1 MSRAVPKFDEV
12 IAKNLINK
20 IENLNLE
27 LSDKP
32 DLINRNLSIGIEVIN
47 NDTQSTNKN
56 FNNASKNNLT
66 EINCKNDIYVSP
78 GSFVHNNRD
87 IEGLVI
93 SIKHI
98 IMKKLEKLQNYENLK
113 HYSIYI
119 WQHQLIPD
127 KILSVIQKEFLELN
141 SNSNY
146 EKTFEKIYLLS
157 GLNNFDIIDKDIKK
171 IKLETIEIQKILNE
185 SDKELKAIENNK

>member
-78 GSFVHNNRD
+78 GSFVHNSRD

-119 WQHQLIPD
+119 WQHQSIPD
-127 KILSVIQKEFLELN
+127 EILLVIQKEFLELN

-146 EKTFEKIYLLS
+146 EKNI
-157 GLNNFDIIDKDIKK
+157 
-171 IKLETIEIQKILNE
+171 
-185 SDKELKAIENNK
+185 